1 MLKNTDLKFF
11 VVNYMPKL
19 LFMALHNELGKDG
32 ELAAVNFLKSIG
44 YALIT
49 TNWRVGKYEID
60 IIAKEK
66 DTLVFIEVKT
76 RKTAAYGH
84 PSEFLS
90 LKQMRN
96 IMEAAEMYMQKNNIS
111 LNARFDL
118 VTLLKE
124 SGKGFKI
131 EHFPAAFSA
140 YEL

>member
-1 MLKNTDLKFF
+1 
-11 VVNYMPKL
+11 MPK
-19 LFMALHNELGKDG
+19 FIIMAIHNELGKEG
-32 ELAAVNFLKSIG
+32 EQAAVHFLKSIG
-44 YALIT
+44 CVVVT
-49 TNWRVGKYEID
+49 TNWRIGKYEID
-60 IIAKEK
+60 IIAQEK
-66 DTLVFIEVKT
+66 DTIVFIEVKT

-96 IMEAAEMYMQKNNIS
+96 IMEAAEMYMQKNNIT

-124 SGKGFKI
+124 PSKGFKI